1 MKRPQ
6 SLSSWVL
13 VLAGVAGLVYTA
25 IVGNQPLLGLDLQGG
40 VSVTLKSAEPA
51 DEETLQQTVEIIR
64 SRVDGLGVAEP
75 EISLQGDTIVVDL
88 PGIDEQQRALDLVGQ
103 TAELRFRPL
112 LAPLG
117 PSFDPADVTTDGT
130 VEGDTDTTDTTS
142 AETETTSVETETEE
156 GFAPGVRGRQTSST
170 TATTTATTTDSTTTD
185 STTEAEATPAPV
197 EPLTAEDIAA
207 ATACSIPGTT
217 PPEENIPENYVVLAD
232 DDGLRYCL
240 GPSELNGEALETAD
254 VAISGVS
261 EFTVNPV
268 FREGPEGI
276 DAFNAV
282 AAGCFAALPS
292 CPSQRLAIVLD
303 ERVVSSPSINAESF
317 QRDSITISGGFD
329 EESARDLALVLR
341 YGALPIELE
350 PQAVRT
356 VSATIGSDA
365 LRAGIISGL
374 IGLALVCAYLLAYYR
389 LAGLVAIGGIVI
401 SFMLLWTIIAWL
413 GENNGLAI
421 TLAGVVG
428 LIVSIGVAAD
438 SNIVYFE
445 NVKDIAREGRRST
458 TAIERGYRSAISTII
473 KADTISLIGAGLLYF
488 LTVGAVKGF
497 AFYLGLATLLD
508 LAASV
513 WFMRPALAWLARL
526 PAVQANPR
534 LIGLTAVGEERK
546 VPVARRSNRSEKSR
560 T

>member
-13 VLAGVAGLVYTA
+13 VLGGVAGLVYTA

-40 VSVTLKSAEPA
+40 VSVALKSAEPA

-75 EISLQGDTIVVDL
+75 EISLQGETIVVHL
-88 PGIDEQQRALDLVGQ
+88 PGVDEQQRALDLVGQ
-103 TAELRFRPL
+103 TAELRFRPV

-117 PSFDPADVTTDGT
+117 PSVDIDDLITQLT
-130 VEGDTDTTDTTS
+130 VDED
-142 AETETTSVETETEE
+142 TETTVEDDTEE
-156 GFAPGVRGRQTSST
+156 GFAPGVRGRQATTTAST
-170 TATTTATTTDSTTTD
+170 TATTTSTTSTATPDETAPDETTVTAPEPISAEQIAATT
-185 STTEAEATPAPV
+185 
-197 EPLTAEDIAA
+197 
-207 ATACSIPGTT
+207 ACGIPGTT
-217 PPEENIPENYVVLAD
+217 PPEDNLPENYVVLAD
-232 DDGLRYCL
+232 KDGLRYCL
-240 GPSELNGEALETAD
+240 GPSKLSGEALETAD

-261 EFTVNPV
+261 TFTVNPV

-276 DAFNAV
+276 DAFNLI
-282 AAGCFAALPS
+282 AAECFSRLPT
-292 CPSQRLAIVLD
+292 CPTQALAIVLD
-303 ERVVSSPSINAESF
+303 ERVVSAPSINAQSF

-329 EESARDLALVLR
+329 EEAARDLALVLR
-341 YGALPIELE
+341 YGALPVELI
-350 PQAVRT
+350 PQAVQT

-365 LRAGIISGL
+365 LRAGIISGS
-374 IGLALVCAYLLAYYR
+374 IGLVLVGAYLLFYYR

-401 SFMLLWTIIAWL
+401 SSMLLWTIIAWL

-445 NVKDIAREGRRST
+445 TVKDIAREGRRSS

-473 KADTISLIGAGLLYF
+473 KADTVSLIGAGLLYF

-508 LAASV
+508 LAVST

-526 PAVQANPR
+526 PAVEANPR
-534 LIGLTAVGEERK
+534 LIGLTVVGEERK
-546 VPVARRSNRSEKSR
+546 VPLSRRSNRPNRSERSKS
-560 T
+560 